1 MDTPTPANPEPIGP
15 RLLNDPAVGAAL
27 RADLQ
32 AVSHR
37 AAHEEAL
44 RAAGVVCCDLH
55 PGNGEHWTDAQVP
68 KFSLR
73 FSVRPF
79 LYDGG
84 PMPNPPDEP
93 TPVEPALPAVDGSRR
108 WTLFHPDADLGPRA
122 VLGDRFEVG
131 ELLGA
136 GGNSWVH
143 ACRDRLL
150 QNMAA
155 IKILKEGTADARRR
169 FLEEGRILASL
180 KHPHLVQV
188 LARGETD
195 TKAPFMVLELLPGR
209 SLDQRLLDG
218 PLPWREVAE
227 LIAQVA
233 GALDALHRAGVTH
246 RDVKPSNIVQLSGAT
261 DRPLIK
267 LIDLG
272 IAKVENWGRLQ
283 SGGFTPPPR
292 HQTATG
298 LVVGTPGFLPPE
310 VSHAKPNAR
319 FDIFAL
325 GVTIFS
331 LCTGEMPDLLQLRR
345 MNEVRPE
352 CGAPPELEMLVAA
365 ALALDP
371 DQRIASAAEIQCRLD
386 AIRSARADE
395 TSPYLFA
402 GCYELLEPLGV
413 GAKGE
418 VHRAYHMEELR
429 YVALKL
435 LGGRAKDNDEEAMR
449 FACEAKALSVT
460 RHAALPELV
469 ECRTSPKHANRYI
482 AMTLVRGKR
491 ASEFCRQ
498 PKCLKPA
505 DVIAVAQQLAGALMA
520 LHARGILHRDL
531 HNGNVLIDIGP
542 PITATLID
550 LGMCEFTDRYYA
562 AVEQRYPTPPGHRIK
577 LGTGGME
584 KFEWTAPEARAT
596 KIWTEKSDVY
606 SLGLLLYKLLTGRH
620 PHKGHALV
628 SPEQYVPACPERL
641 SSALLTALNDD
652 PAERVDLPGLL
663 AKLDDASDQLTELDE
678 DVVADAILQTATPD
692 VVADA
697 ILQTAAPPPSIAAH
711 PITPPPVAR
720 SPIAT
725 TPLGASTPLRRRA
738 AARLVLAL
746 AAGAALAFAW
756 WGRSPPANTDLDPG
770 TTASVL
776 ATATQN
782 QPDLSVTADTAQVS
796 EPSAPSVKPVRE
808 ALNGVAEQ
816 LRGCARLAG
825 GVLILELVAEG
836 EQLVAVAVQGAD
848 DKRVVGC
855 VTDITTPLRFA
866 PTPRQTLNEEYMP

>member
-1 MDTPTPANPEPIGP
+1 MEPTPTPSNPEPIGT
-15 RLLNDPAVGAAL
+15 RLLDDPSVGVAL
-27 RADLQ
+27 RADLK
-32 AVSHR
+32 A
-37 AAHEEAL
+37 AAHEDVLSAVGL
-44 RAAGVVCCDLH
+44 RLH
-55 PGNGEHWTDAQVP
+55 CTDAQVP
-68 KFSLR
+68 NFPLLFSA
-73 FSVRPF
+73 RPS

-150 QNMAA
+150 KNMAA

-233 GALDALHRAGVTH
+233 GALDCLHRAGVTH
-246 RDVKPSNIVQLSGAT
+246 RDVKPSNIVQISGAT

-272 IAKVENWGRLQ
+272 VAKVENWGRLQ

-310 VSHAKPNAR
+310 VSKAKPNAR

-371 DQRIASAAEIQCRLD
+371 DQRIASAAEIQFRLD
-386 AIRSARADE
+386 AIRLARADE
-395 TSPYLFA
+395 TSPYLFV

-435 LGGRAKDNDEEAMR
+435 LGGRAKDNEEEAMR

-505 DVIAVAQQLAGALMA
+505 DVISVAQQLAGALMA
-520 LHARGILHRDL
+520 LHANGILHRDL

-596 KIWTEKSDVY
+596 KIWTEKCDVY
-606 SLGLLLYKLLTGRH
+606 SLGLLLYKLLTGKH
-620 PHKGHALV
+620 PYKGHALV

-641 SSALLTALNDD
+641 SSALLTALDHD

-663 AKLDDASDQLTELDE
+663 AKLADASDELTELDE
-678 DVVADAILQTATPD
+678 DVVADALLKTATP
-692 VVADA
+692 
-697 ILQTAAPPPSIAAH
+697 PPTLATQ

-720 SPIAT
+720 SPV
-725 TPLGASTPLRRRA
+725 ASTPLGPSTRRRSSA
-738 AARLVLAL
+738 WPVLAL

-756 WGRSPPANTDLDPG
+756 WGRSPPTNTDLGPG
-770 TTASVL
+770 ATASVP
-776 ATATQN
+776 ATVTQN

-796 EPSAPSVKPVRE
+796 KPSAPSVKPVRE

-816 LRGCARLAG
+816 LRNCARLAG

-836 EQLVAVAVQGAD
+836 DRLTNVTIQGAGE
-848 DKRVVGC
+848 KHVASC

-866 PTPRQTLNEEYMP
+866 PTPRQTLDEEYMP

>member
-1 MDTPTPANPEPIGP
+1 M
-15 RLLNDPAVGAAL
+15 GAAL
-27 RADLQ
+27 RAELG
-32 AVSHR
+32 
-37 AAHEEAL
+37 AAI
-44 RAAGVVCCDLH
+44 V
-55 PGNGEHWTDAQVP
+55 HWADVQP
-68 KFSLR
+68 RKFPLR
-73 FSVRPF
+73 FSARPS
-79 LYDGG
+79 LYDEG
-84 PMPNPPDEP
+84 PMPNPPDA
-93 TPVEPALPAVDGSRR
+93 TLVEPALPAVDRSRR
-108 WTLFHPDADLGPRA
+108 WTLFGPDADLGPRA

-150 QNMAA
+150 QNTAA

-180 KHPHLVQV
+180 RHPHLVQV
-188 LARGETD
+188 LALGETD

-209 SLDQRLLDG
+209 SLDQRLIDDG

-227 LIAQVA
+227 LIAQAA

-261 DRPLIK
+261 DRPLVK

-272 IAKVENWGRLQ
+272 IAKVENWGKLQ

-310 VSHAKPNAR
+310 VSRARPNPR

-325 GVTIFS
+325 GVTIFM
-331 LCTGEMPDLLQLRR
+331 LCTNEMPDLMQLRR
-345 MNEVRPE
+345 MNDVRPE
-352 CGAPPELEMLVAA
+352 CDAPPELEMLVAG

-371 DQRIASAAEIQCRLD
+371 DERIASAADIQRRLD
-386 AIRSARADE
+386 AIRTARADL

-418 VHRAYHMEELR
+418 VHRAYHIEELR

-435 LGGRAKDNDEEAMR
+435 PGAQAKDDTEECTR

-460 RHAALPELV
+460 RHPSLPELV
-469 ECRTSPKHANRYI
+469 ECRTSPKHPHRYI
-482 AMTLVRGKR
+482 AMALVRGKR
-491 ASEFCRQ
+491 ASEFCVR
-498 PKCLKPA
+498 PKCLGPA
-505 DVIAVAQQLAGALMA
+505 DVLAVARQLAGALTA

-531 HNGNVLIDIGP
+531 HNANVLIDIGP
-542 PITATLID
+542 TITATILD

-562 AVEQRYPTPPGHRIK
+562 AVEQRYPTPPDHRIK

-596 KIWTEKSDVY
+596 KVWTEKCDVY
-606 SLGLLLYKLLTGRH
+606 SLGLLMYKLLTGRQ
-620 PHKGHALV
+620 PFKGKTRELV
-628 SPEQYVPACPERL
+628 SPQQYVPECPAAL
-641 SSALLTALNDD
+641 ASALLSALSDD
-652 PAERVDLPGLL
+652 PAQRVDLPGLL
-663 AKLDDASDQLTELDE
+663 AKLDAASDQLTENDADE
-678 DVVADAILQTATPD
+678 VADALRQTAVPPLP
-692 VVADA
+692 V
-697 ILQTAAPPPSIAAH
+697 AAP
-711 PITPPPVAR
+711 PITPPTPAQAVAMA
-720 SPIAT
+720 PM
-725 TPLGASTPLRRRA
+725 GASAMRPRRGRSW
-738 AARLVLAL
+738 ARPMLAV
-746 AAGAALAFAW
+746 AAGIALTLAW
-756 WGRSPPANTDLDPG
+756 WGRSPTATTDLDPG
-770 TTASVL
+770 AAASVL
-776 ATATQN
+776 ATATRSG
-782 QPDLSVTADTAQVS
+782 PASSPPA
-796 EPSAPSVKPVRE
+796 EPNTWNEPAPSPPTEPNTSPVKPVRE
-808 ALNGVAEQ
+808 ALDDVADQ
-816 LRGCARLAG
+816 LRRCARVAG

-866 PTPRQTLNEEYMP
+866 PTPRQTLHEEFMP